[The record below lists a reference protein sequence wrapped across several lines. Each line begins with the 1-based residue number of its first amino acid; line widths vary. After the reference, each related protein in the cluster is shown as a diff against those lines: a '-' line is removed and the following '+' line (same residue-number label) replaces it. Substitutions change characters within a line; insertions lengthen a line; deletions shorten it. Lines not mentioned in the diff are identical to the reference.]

1 MNLKILENKKVWIT
15 GASSGIGRE
24 LAVLAAT
31 GGAQLFLFS
40 SRKEPLTGTADIC
53 MKNGAGKVYYEAVDL
68 SDESSAV
75 TITEKTIEKSGP
87 PDFLILNAGISQR
100 SKGLETSLET
110 TRKIMELN
118 FFASAAIARTAA
130 PAMIASGGGHIGI
143 TSSVTGIFGF
153 PLRTAY
159 AASKHALHGYFESL
173 GMEYSSEGLKVTILV
188 PGRISTDISRRSL
201 LGDGSLYNK
210 NDPGQMNGMDVKV
223 CAQKYWKAVIKGK
236 REKVIGKF
244 DIIMV
249 YFYRY
254 IRILFFFLGERVSPV

>member
-1 MNLKILENKKVWIT
+1 MNLNTLENKKVWVT

-24 LAVLAAT
+24 LAILAAS
-31 GGAQLFLFS
+31 GGAELFLFS
-40 SRKEPLTGTADIC
+40 SRIEPLSETAEIC
-53 MKNGAGKVYYEAVDL
+53 GKHGAHKVHFEAVDL
-68 SDESSAV
+68 SKETSAV
-75 TITEKTIEKSGP
+75 EITRKTIEKSGP

-118 FFASAAIARTAA
+118 FFASVAIARTAV
-130 PAMIASGGGHIGI
+130 PAMLASGGGHIGV
-143 TSSVTGIFGF
+143 TSSVTGVFGF

-173 GMEYSSEGLKVTILV
+173 GMEYSSEGLKVTIIV
-188 PGRISTDISRRSL
+188 PGRIRTEISKKSL
-201 LGDGSLYNK
+201 LGDGSLYSK
-210 NDPGQMNGMDVKV
+210 DDPGQINGMDVKV
-223 CAQKYWKAVIKGK
+223 CAQKYWAAVVKGK

-249 YFYRY
+249 FFYRY
-254 IRILFFFLGERVSPV
+254 VRRLFFFLGERVSPV